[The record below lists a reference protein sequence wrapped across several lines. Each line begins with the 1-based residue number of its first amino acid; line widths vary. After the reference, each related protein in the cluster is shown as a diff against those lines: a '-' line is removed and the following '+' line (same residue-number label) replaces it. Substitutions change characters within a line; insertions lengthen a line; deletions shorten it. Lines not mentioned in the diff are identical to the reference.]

1 MRFNIDNRLRGELL
15 SFNINGKP
23 NSAAFNVYVYLL
35 MLAQYE
41 SNTVNG
47 ISLQCGQALTSVRRL
62 SADTGLTERAIRTAI
77 KNLIENGYIEQHS
90 TNHYTIFTL
99 CHYTTEGKDS
109 NSKGNSNKQDKT
121 DSNKQDR
128 ADREAYRKELRQ
140 KAINGTIT
148 SEEQEILNNWDKWRG

>member
-1 MRFNIDNRLRGELL
+1 MRFNVDKNIRGELL
-15 SFNINGKP
+15 NFKIHGKP
-23 NSAAFNVYVYLL
+23 NPTAFTVYTYLL
-35 MLAQYE
+35 MSAKYAD
-41 SNTVNG
+41 TAVNG
-47 ISLQCGQALTSVRRL
+47 ISLQCGQALTSIRRL

-99 CHYTTEGKDS
+99 CHYTTNGKDT

-148 SEEQEILNNWDKWRG
+148 DEEQETLNNWRD